1 MRVSPMIK
9 MLLSITALTTLSA
22 GALFAQDISGD
33 WQGTLLALQGP
44 LRTVLKVSKSD
55 DGGWNA
61 LMYSIDQGPD
71 QGGIRVTSINLQGST
86 LRYSIDRMNGSYEGK
101 LSADGT
107 SIAGTWTLNNG
118 PRQLNFQ
125 RPTKATAWTVDSSSH
140 SVQFITVE
148 AGIKLE
154 VLDWGGSGRP
164 LVLLAGLGNTAHIFD
179 SFADKLTA
187 TYHVYGITRRG
198 FGASSSPIPAD
209 GNYSADRLGDD
220 VLAVLDALKLNRP
233 VLVGHSIAGE
243 ELSSIGT
250 HHSKRVAGL
259 IYLDAAYWYAFYDRS
274 RGNLNIDLQE
284 LLRKLNQL
292 QPGRGPS
299 DMKPLVQEL
308 LQTSLPEFEKDLKD
322 LRPDLQNEPQPP
334 APTADDRKS
343 FLAWRAWVNRVYGI
357 ALPEAELR
365 QQRESEPGGHVGEER
380 AKATTRQAIIEG
392 EEKYTDLRL
401 PILAI
406 VAFPHDPGPFASN
419 NPVARAAFEAIE
431 AAFDE
436 PQVKAFESGVPSAR
450 VVRLPRANHYVFI
463 SNESDVLREMR
474 TFLAALH

>member
-44 LRTVLKVSKSD
+44 LRTVLKISKSD
-55 DGGWNA
+55 DGGWNG

-71 QGGIRVTSINLQGST
+71 QGGIRVTSITLQGST
-86 LRYSIDRMNGSYEGK
+86 LRYSINRMNGSYEGK
-101 LSADGT
+101 LNADGT
-107 SIAGTWTLNNG
+107 SIAGTWTQNND

-125 RPTKATAWTVDSSSH
+125 RPTKATAWTVDSSIH

-243 ELSSIGT
+243 ELSSVGT
-250 HHSKRVAGL
+250 RHPEKVAGL
-259 IYLDAAYWYAFYDRS
+259 IYLDAAGGFAYYDRTH
-274 RGNLNIDLQE
+274 GDMMLDL
-284 LLRKLNQL
+284 LDLRKKMDEFQSGTVKDMNQ
-292 QPGRGPS
+292 
-299 DMKPLVQEL
+299 
-308 LQTSLPEFEKDLKD
+308 
-322 LRPDLQNEPQPP
+322 
-334 APTADDRKS
+334 
-343 FLAWRAWVNRVYGI
+343 
-357 ALPEAELR
+357 
-365 QQRESEPGGHVGEER
+365 
-380 AKATTRQAIIEG
+380 
-392 EEKYTDLRL
+392 
-401 PILAI
+401 
-406 VAFPHDPGPFASN
+406 
-419 NPVARAAFEAIE
+419 
-431 AAFDE
+431 
-436 PQVKAFESGVPSAR
+436 
-450 VVRLPRANHYVFI
+450 
-463 SNESDVLREMR
+463 
-474 TFLAALH
+474 